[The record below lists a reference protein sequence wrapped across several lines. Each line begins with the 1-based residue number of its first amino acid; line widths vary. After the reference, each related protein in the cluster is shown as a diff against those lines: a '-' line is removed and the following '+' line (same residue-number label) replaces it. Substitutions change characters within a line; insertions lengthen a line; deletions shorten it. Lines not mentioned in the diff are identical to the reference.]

1 MKLCSI
7 VSLNATVRLLAIEVT
22 RPTEHC
28 DWCLDWGNL
37 DHVKLLPFAQYDII
51 LGADVG
57 YFANSNSRLV
67 KTLAVL
73 CAPDGTVWLSH
84 RCRSQSEARFFELL
98 RIWFDCF
105 EEHLDPSL
113 KEGSPNIT
121 LWRLTRKPDV
131 LPPTLCASFESS
143 EPCEEGID
151 STEWDLFD

>member
-1 MKLCSI
+1 M
-7 VSLNATVRLLAIEVT
+7 VSLIATVLA
-22 RPTEHC
+22 EHWDC
-28 DWCLDWGNL
+28 CLEWGNL
-37 DHVKLLPFAQYDII
+37 DHVKHLPFAQYDII

-57 YFANSNSRLV
+57 YFENSNSRLV
-67 KTLAVL
+67 KTLAIL

-105 EEHLDPSL
+105 EEHLDLNL

>member
-1 MKLCSI
+1 M
-7 VSLNATVRLLAIEVT
+7 VSLIATVLA
-22 RPTEHC
+22 EHWDC
-28 DWCLDWGNL
+28 CLEWGNL
-37 DHVKLLPFAQYDII
+37 DHVKHFPFAQYDII

-57 YFANSNSRLV
+57 YFENSNSRLA
-67 KTLAVL
+67 KTLAIL

-105 EEHLDPSL
+105 EEHLDLNL

-121 LWRLTRKPDV
+121 LWRLTRKLDV
-131 LPPTLCASFESS
+131 LPPTLCASFES
-143 EPCEEGID
+143 EEGID